1 MSKGKNAENK
11 NVENRN
17 VENKN
22 VERSYMRIKK
32 KNGMLYCYEHDSL
45 FQY

>member
-1 MSKGKNAENK
+1 MSKGK
-11 NVENRN
+11 N

-22 VERSYMRIKK
+22 VERPCMTIKK
-32 KNGMLYCYEHDSL
+32 KNPMLYCSEHDSF